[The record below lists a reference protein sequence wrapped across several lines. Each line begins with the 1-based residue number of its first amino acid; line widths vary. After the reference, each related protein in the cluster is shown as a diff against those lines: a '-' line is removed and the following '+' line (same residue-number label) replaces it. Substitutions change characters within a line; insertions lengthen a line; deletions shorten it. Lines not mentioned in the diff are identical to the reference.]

1 MRKVSILL
9 PCYNE
14 DKSLPLL
21 YQALLKLMEK
31 ERAYEWEVLFVND
44 GSNDNTLDIIKS
56 LRQEDNRINYLDLSR
71 NFGKENAMLA
81 GIDYVSG
88 DGLVIMDAD
97 LQHPPMVISEML
109 KYWEKGYDDIYAKRE
124 DRGKESWFRKQFSL
138 LFYKLLQKISRLE
151 VPQNVG
157 DFRLLDKSC
166 INVLRNIRETER
178 YSKGI
183 FAWIGFNKKE
193 ITFKQSDRI
202 AGKTSWSFL
211 SLLSLA
217 VEGIISFT
225 TAPLR
230 LSTIIGLCSS
240 ITSFIYLVFVLVKTM
255 VYGEA
260 VPGYPTLVVLI
271 LFLGGVQLFS
281 IGIIGEYIGR
291 IFKETKHRPP
301 YIVKEYN
308 DEKSTPKNNES

>member
-1 MRKVSILL
+1 
-9 PCYNE
+9 
-14 DKSLPLL
+14 
-21 YQALLKLMEK
+21 MEK

-44 GSNDNTLDIIKS
+44 GSNDNTLDVIKS

-166 INVLRNIRETER
+166 IDVLRNIRETER

-260 VPGYPTLVVLI
+260 VPGYPTLIVLI

-291 IFKETKHRPP
+291 IFKETKQRPP
-301 YIVKEYN
+301 YIVKEHN